1 MIQRKLGCR
10 VRENQKIN
18 KVVATGTWFYDQVVP
33 REIRVYAKPAQFA
46 SSRYD
51 DDDQIDESR
60 PIPETVD
67 GLLYF
72 CAPGGSGD
80 HLTVQEAKAWAD
92 AQPWGPIIW
101 HD

>member
-1 MIQRKLGCR
+1 MGCR
-10 VRENQKIN
+10 VPENEKIS
-18 KVVATGTWFYDQVVP
+18 KVVATGTWFYDRVVP
-33 REIRVYAKPAQFA
+33 REIRIYAKPARFA

-60 PIPETVD
+60 PVPETID
-67 GLLYF
+67 GFLYF
-72 CAPGGSGD
+72 CAPWSSGD

-101 HD
+101 DD